1 VGSEKF
7 AGMYVH
13 IPFCVRKCPYCDFYS
28 TTDFYLREG
37 FPEALIAEMQMRADT
52 SGLCFDTLYFG
63 GGTPSVLE
71 EMEIAR
77 IMEGA
82 YQFFQMQ
89 DDTEITIEAN
99 PGTVSLEKLRG
110 YRNTGVNRIN
120 LGIQSFQNANLRF
133 LGRIHSGEAACLAVE
148 QAQNAGFDNI
158 GLDLIYGLPGQTNA
172 AWLADLSKAIEYSP
186 AHLSCYMLTYESG
199 TPMEKKR
206 QEKVFRA
213 LPEDK
218 VAELFRTTIEFLDA
232 NGYAQYEIS
241 NFSLVTS
248 HFPLLTSISRHNQKY
263 WSDVP
268 YLGFGPSAHSFLGN
282 ERFWNHRSVVEYVR
296 AIRSGQLPTAE
307 KEVLDKAQQMTEAI
321 YVGLRKTDGIR
332 LCEFDEKFKVC
343 FREVFGETVAH
354 LEAEG
359 CAKLSPNRFALTRKG
374 MVFLDSITGML
385 LTCF

>member
-1 VGSEKF
+1 
-7 AGMYVH
+7 MYVH

-28 TTDFYLREG
+28 ITDFFLREG
-37 FPEALIAEMQMRADT
+37 FPEALIAEMRMRAGT
-52 SGLCFDTLYFG
+52 SGLCFDSLYFG

-120 LGIQSFQNANLRF
+120 IGIQSFQDANLRF

-148 QAQNAGFDNI
+148 QAQDAGFDNI

-172 AWLADLSKAIEYSP
+172 AWLADLSKALEYSP

-206 QEKVFRA
+206 QEKVFHT

-248 HFPLLTSISRHNQKY
+248 HFSLLTSRSRHNQKY

-282 ERFWNHRSVVEYVR
+282 ERFWNHRSVAEYVR